1 MRGASTDG
9 GKSKILSSIFC
20 VFSGT
25 KTGLQNSDAVTVTYS
40 SPGAPASAA
49 VGLYDITVASV
60 TFTQGNAS
68 NYTIIKNTAT
78 KGREEKMARETS

>member
-1 MRGASTDG
+1 
-9 GKSKILSSIFC
+9 
-20 VFSGT
+20 
-25 KTGLQNSDAVTVTYS
+25 
-40 SPGAPASAA
+40 